1 MLLFHIHYRYRD
13 KNERDACDL
22 GKAQAL
28 AENDQPDDRS
38 DHRLDRSQHRDPRG
52 LGDFAY
58 AAVEMI
64 NSLGIADYISFGA
77 ETEDIETLKKIS
89 GCLTNETASFKSAL
103 NDYLKAGNSFPKARS
118 LALAQELGED
128 YATIMS
134 TPNNILAIEYLSALT
149 KLDSNIKPT
158 AVKRIGAEHDST
170 ATDDKYASGKLIR
183 DSLKSGDTNI
193 SSFVTETINERPI
206 FSSDIQSILNIELMK
221 LQRSVDTSS
230 EYSNILD
237 ITPDILSKL
246 RNLSLPA
253 SYEDIISSLKSRELT
268 RSRICR
274 VLIHILLK
282 DGYAY
287 DPISGVIM
295 LEPMKYLYNFI
306 EMWPLLIIFLV
317 GVALLL
323 YGIIRT
329 IMQSGFERGIWF
341 VGIGVVMVVLVLF
354 LIVGWNNTAYYP
366 SNADL
371 QSSLTIVNSSSS
383 EFTLRTMFVVSLL
396 VPFVLAYI
404 VYAWRSI
411 DKKKIDRSEISRG
424 DVY

>member
-1 MLLFHIHYRYRD
+1 MKTVAIVAEYNPFHNGHKYHLEESKRLSGAECAMAVMSGNFVQRGEPAVFN
-13 KNERDACDL
+13 KLVRAEAAVRSGLDL
-22 GKAQAL
+22 VFELPVRFSTASAQ
-28 AENDQPDDRS
+28 
-38 DHRLDRSQHRDPRG
+38 
-52 LGDFAY
+52 DFAY

-64 NSLGIADYISFGA
+64 NYLGIADYISFGA

-221 LQRSVDTSS
+221 LQRSVDASS

-274 VLIHILLK
+274 VLIHILLGIKNIK
-282 DGYAY
+282 DTRLCPYAT
-287 DPISGVIM
+287 
-295 LEPMKYLYNFI
+295 
-306 EMWPLLIIFLV
+306 LL
-317 GVALLL
+317 ALKKDSSHLL
-323 YGIIRT
+323 
-329 IMQSGFERGIWF
+329 
-341 VGIGVVMVVLVLF
+341 
-354 LIVGWNNTAYYP
+354 
-366 SNADL
+366 
-371 QSSLTIVNSSSS
+371 
-383 EFTLRTMFVVSLL
+383 
-396 VPFVLAYI
+396 
-404 VYAWRSI
+404 RSI
-411 DKKKIDRSEISRG
+411 SEKSDITIINKRSSYKPDSDYASALYIYDRLATDIYNLIFYSKTNINKPNELSSNI
-424 DVY
+424 VIV

>member
-1 MLLFHIHYRYRD
+1 MKTVAIVAEYNPFHNGHKYHLEESKRLSGAECAMAVMSGNFVQRGEPAVFN
-13 KNERDACDL
+13 KLVRAETAVRSGLDL
-22 GKAQAL
+22 VFELPVRFSTASAQ
-28 AENDQPDDRS
+28 
-38 DHRLDRSQHRDPRG
+38 
-52 LGDFAY
+52 DFAY

-118 LALAQELGED
+118 LVLAQELGED

-158 AVKRIGAEHDST
+158 AVKRIGAAHDST

-274 VLIHILLK
+274 VLIHILLGIKNIK
-282 DGYAY
+282 DTSLCPYAT
-287 DPISGVIM
+287 
-295 LEPMKYLYNFI
+295 
-306 EMWPLLIIFLV
+306 LL
-317 GVALLL
+317 ALKKDSSHLL
-323 YGIIRT
+323 
-329 IMQSGFERGIWF
+329 
-341 VGIGVVMVVLVLF
+341 
-354 LIVGWNNTAYYP
+354 
-366 SNADL
+366 
-371 QSSLTIVNSSSS
+371 
-383 EFTLRTMFVVSLL
+383 
-396 VPFVLAYI
+396 
-404 VYAWRSI
+404 RSI
-411 DKKKIDRSEISRG
+411 SEKSDITIINKRSSYKPDSDYASALYIYDRLATDIYNLIFYSKTNINKPNELSSNI
-424 DVY
+424 VIV